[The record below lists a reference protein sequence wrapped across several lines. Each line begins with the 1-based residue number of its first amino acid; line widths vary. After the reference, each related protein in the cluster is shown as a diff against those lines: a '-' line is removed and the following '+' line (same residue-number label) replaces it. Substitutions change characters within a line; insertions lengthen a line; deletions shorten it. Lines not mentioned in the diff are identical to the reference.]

1 MKGAET
7 TMCEFVLKMDK
18 TILKN
23 IEKGAFCAAKMLLA
37 IALIF
42 WYVSISF
49 KIDNI
54 LLECFSAISFCGSVL
69 GIFALEIG
77 AFAII
82 IGQYQTENEEN
93 DVCIPDDV
101 KNDFQGYFSTN
112 ECSEIAPKS
121 EDEF

>member
-37 IALIF
+37 IALVF
-42 WYVSISF
+42 WYVGISF
-49 KIDNI
+49 KIDDI
-54 LLECFSAISFCGSVL
+54 LLDCFSAISFCGSIL
-69 GIFALEIG
+69 GVFALEIG
-77 AFAII
+77 VFAII

-93 DVCIPDDV
+93 DVCASDDV
-101 KNDFQGYFSTN
+101 KDDFQGYFSTN
-112 ECSEIAPKS
+112 ECSEIATA
-121 EDEF
+121 EEIL